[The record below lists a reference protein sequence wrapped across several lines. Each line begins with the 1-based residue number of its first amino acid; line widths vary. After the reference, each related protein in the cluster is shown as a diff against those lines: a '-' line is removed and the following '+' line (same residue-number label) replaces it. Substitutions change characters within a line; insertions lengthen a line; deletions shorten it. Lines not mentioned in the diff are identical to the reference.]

1 MMLNGTKNEF
11 GTNYFDLFL
20 GVPQGG
26 VLSPL
31 LFNVYLD
38 EALKSQE
45 TLNLLVQKQMLRAF
59 ADDIV
64 CIVKNREELQG
75 VIKSFEELMNK
86 FNIHINKKKT
96 QYVAKVKRGDTSTAE
111 VEGISRVTDYK
122 YLGLTV
128 THGKKKILRT
138 ARDTVEKQVRQLGS
152 AVNGCV

>member
-1 MMLNGTKNEF
+1 MLNGTKNEF

-31 LFNVYLD
+31 LFNVYMD

-64 CIVKNREELQG
+64 CIVKNREELTN

-96 QYVAKVKRGDTSTAE
+96 
-111 VEGISRVTDYK
+111 
-122 YLGLTV
+122 
-128 THGKKKILRT
+128 
-138 ARDTVEKQVRQLGS
+138 
-152 AVNGCV
+152 